1 MIYIAC
7 GLLILGVGLLWL
19 IAPAKQANPL
29 YGYSSY
35 LAQVNQ
41 ASFQFAQKRASQF
54 CIIFGLLQLGIGVVI
69 HLLQWD
75 RYFLLWLLTFY
86 FFILFPIV
94 ATEKSLKAFL
104 QKRHELPPDYV
115 EPDQVKHEKTKGLK
129 DRK

>member
-7 GLLILGVGLLWL
+7 GAILLALGLIWL
-19 IAPAKQANPL
+19 IKPAKKANPL

-41 ASFQFAQKRASQF
+41 GSFAFAQKKASLYF
-54 CIIFGLLQLGIGVVI
+54 ALFGLLQLLLGIGI
-69 HLLQWD
+69 HLLKWD
-75 RYFLLWLLTFY
+75 RYFLIWLLTFY

-94 ATEKSLKAFL
+94 ATEKSLKQFL
-104 QKRHELPPDYV
+104 IKRHELPADYV
-115 EPDQVKHEKTKGLK
+115 DPDKVKHEKTKGFR